1 LHEVASQL
9 ENQPGVDHV
18 DVNTSTGSVLVHYDH
33 TVHEKED
40 IVGCLEDV
48 GLLLGSVLGAGGDEL
63 PDLGDS
69 GNGEQGHSTTAKS
82 VVDTVNDLDRRLSEL
97 TGRRVDL
104 KLLFPL
110 ALGAIG
116 LRSAIVNGIGLSE
129 VPAYILLWYAF
140 DSFWKF
146 HQRPASTPGPADN
159 TQDLA
164 DSA

>member
-18 DVNTSTGSVLVHYDH
+18 NVNASTGSVLVHYDH
-33 TVHEKED
+33 TVREKDD
-40 IVGCLEDV
+40 IVGCLVDV
-48 GLLLGSVLGAGGDEL
+48 GLLLGGVLEAGGDEL
-63 PDLGDS
+63 PDLGGSESD
-69 GNGEQGHSTTAKS
+69 GRGHSKTAAS
-82 VVDTVNDLDRRLSEL
+82 VVDTVSDLDRRLSQL

-104 KLLFPL
+104 KLVFPV

-116 LRSAIVNGIGLSE
+116 LRSAIVNGIGLAE

-146 HQRPASTPGPADN
+146 HQRPVAAASPADG
-159 TQDLA
+159 TQDSTVPA
-164 DSA
+164 